1 MEAVLIDDF
10 VRALEALLNMPE
22 YDGTAENS
30 RARQRIKNRAKKLLK
45 AYNDDRLANLQQ
57 VSEKPSD

>member
-1 MEAVLIDDF
+1 VEALLIDDF

-22 YDGTAENS
+22 YDGTAETS

-57 VSEKPSD
+57 VSEEPSD

>member
-1 MEAVLIDDF
+1 VEAILIDDF

-22 YDGTAENS
+22 YDGTAETS

-57 VSEKPSD
+57 VSEEPSD